1 MYHKCKVCCMLHIF
15 KMATSPSL
23 RSNMVPP
30 SIECYMYTLYMAN
43 HCTWICILRV
53 PDGSLLAHI
62 VSCSNLFASYT
73 ILKEVLCTYMSMF
86 AATLLCTRVQLIPT
100 RTSYRTC
107 TCTCTVVCSV
117 QTRIHAHA
125 NYESHVKHSHVTEN
139 TYM

>member
-1 MYHKCKVCCMLHIF
+1 MACITNAKFVACCNIQDGYV
-15 KMATSPSL
+15 TI
-23 RSNMVPP
+23 PP
-30 SIECYMYTLYMAN
+30 VKYGTTINRVLYMAN
-43 HCTWICILRV
+43 HCTWICTLRV

-73 ILKEVLCTYMSMF
+73 ILKEVLCTYMSML

-117 QTRIHAHA
+117 HTRMHAYA
-125 NYESHVKHSHVTEN
+125 NYKSHVKHSHVTEN